1 MRQLTKKNEPMNS
14 LFDYFEQFMPLS
26 TDAKA
31 LIAITA
37 EYVEFPK
44 NAQILIAGNHNKQMY
59 VIKKGIVRGY
69 KINDKGEDIT
79 LSLWMEN
86 DTFGDITT
94 YIMGSPLKKS
104 YEALEDISAYSI
116 NINQFRELFA
126 VSNEICNLGRL
137 IIESYVVKIEI
148 FKDSLRDSTA
158 QERLQFLM
166 THRPGL
172 MSRVKLKYIAS
183 FLDISSE
190 TLSRIRH

>member
-1 MRQLTKKNEPMNS
+1 MNS
-14 LFDYFEQFMPLS
+14 IFNYFEQFMPLS
-26 TDAKA
+26 TEAKA
-31 LIAITA
+31 LLATTV

-44 NAQILIAGNHNKQMY
+44 NSKILSIGNHNKYMY

-69 KINDKGEDIT
+69 KINDRGDDIT

-94 YIMGSPLKKS
+94 YITGQPLKKS
-104 YEALEDISAYSI
+104 YEALEDVIAYSI
-116 NINQFRELFA
+116 NIKQFRELFA
-126 VSNEICNLGRL
+126 LNHEICNLGRL
-137 IIESYVVKIEI
+137 IIESFVVKTEM

-158 QERLQFLM
+158 RERLQFFI

-172 MSRVKLKYIAS
+172 VSRVKLKYIAS
-183 FLDISSE
+183 YLDISSE

>member
-1 MRQLTKKNEPMNS
+1 MNS

-94 YIMGSPLKKS
+94 LSLIHISEPTRRTPIS
-104 YEALEDISAYSI
+104 Y
-116 NINQFRELFA
+116 A
-126 VSNEICNLGRL
+126 VFC
-137 IIESYVVKIEI
+137 
-148 FKDSLRDSTA
+148 
-158 QERLQFLM
+158 
-166 THRPGL
+166 
-172 MSRVKLKYIAS
+172 
-183 FLDISSE
+183 
-190 TLSRIRH
+190 